1 MDCDKYLE
9 LMSAALDG
17 ELTAEERRALDSH
30 LAVCPECAALF
41 RTLSENTKAMRE
53 LDCEVPADLKG
64 RIMSSLPRQETP
76 ARQGKVIPWKR
87 WVPVAAAACLVLV
100 VSLLPMDKFLPSGG
114 NSAPMSSAES
124 AGVDGSVRTD
134 AAYGEVANSTAEA
147 PQQPTSADNSGM
159 SSEYVVVGTPES
171 ADPGEAVSCSF
182 ENQRQIR
189 VGYSDD
195 LVAEARIVGSTES
208 LAAYLSQFGTDSW
221 TEQGTPVPNAELET
235 LKELCTEEFFQTR
248 RLLCVVVVSGSGS
261 NRYELAPQGLYRDSV
276 TILATI
282 PEVGTCDMAAWLLV
296 AEVDTLFDD
305 GDTLEIEFVR

>member
-1 MDCDKYLE
+1 M
-9 LMSAALDG
+9 
-17 ELTAEERRALDSH
+17 
-30 LAVCPECAALF
+30 
-41 RTLSENTKAMRE
+41 
-53 LDCEVPADLKG
+53 
-64 RIMSSLPRQETP
+64 
-76 ARQGKVIPWKR
+76 
-87 WVPVAAAACLVLV
+87 
-100 VSLLPMDKFLPSGG
+100 
-114 NSAPMSSAES
+114 
-124 AGVDGSVRTD
+124 
-134 AAYGEVANSTAEA
+134 
-147 PQQPTSADNSGM
+147 
-159 SSEYVVVGTPES
+159 
-171 ADPGEAVSCSF
+171 
-182 ENQRQIR
+182 
-189 VGYSDD
+189 
-195 LVAEARIVGSTES
+195 GSTES